1 MRIERN
7 LQMEPFVQNLR
18 ATPEGR
24 HVVAVTGTD
33 KTLWVFEHDGQG
45 NLKLLSQRAMP
56 KRPCALDFTPD
67 RVTILVADK
76 FGDRNLRALLDQRKA
91 VLQPSEKPA
100 AASFEH
106 TLLLG
111 HVSML
116 TGITHATDPHTG
128 RPYIITA
135 DRDEHLRVSRGVL
148 SQAHVIEGFCFGHDE
163 FISRICIPP
172 ASPELLLSAGGDD
185 EIYLWE
191 CGSGGSEPSH
201 HVFVFCERVPAVF
214 IFELTPQRQLHHAQT
229 VPLPMFPLEALGV
242 AGGPEESGDDQT
254 KPEELQKL
262 LYIAES
268 LRKREGP
275 GGEE

>member
-1 MRIERN
+1 
-7 LQMEPFVQNLR
+7 
-18 ATPEGR
+18 
-24 HVVAVTGTD
+24 
-33 KTLWVFEHDGQG
+33 
-45 NLKLLSQRAMP
+45 MP

-76 FGDRNLRALLDQRKA
+76 FGDVYALPLIPSGAPETPTPSARDCTPATPVPFRPQANELTVHSKRNLRALLDQRKA

-191 CGSGGSEPSH
+191 WCAGRLITKANVLSHVQEIRPEANRVAVSFLCAHGSGSGGSEPSH
-201 HVFVFCERVPAVF
+201 HVFVFCER
-214 IFELTPQRQLHHAQT
+214 
-229 VPLPMFPLEALGV
+229 
-242 AGGPEESGDDQT
+242 
-254 KPEELQKL
+254 
-262 LYIAES
+262 
-268 LRKREGP
+268 
-275 GGEE
+275 